1 MIVETIHVYMYNG
14 NFPHFSSICL
24 QQHLYLCF
32 ETDWIFYYFYD
43 GAASQYKLQKCH
55 QFGLHH
61 DDIGLDAEMTKMLV
75 MVFCNLQA
83 VTTGH
88 ILTPVDLLYQWS
100 LVCST
105 QKGCENIF
113 SEM

>member
-1 MIVETIHVYMYNG
+1 MMGIFHTFLRSVCNNICIYALRLDFFTTFTTGLPHSTNYK
-14 NFPHFSSICL
+14 NFTNLVFH
-24 QQHLYLCF
+24 Q
-32 ETDWIFYYFYD
+32 DYF
-43 GAASQYKLQKCH
+43 
-55 QFGLHH
+55 
-61 DDIGLDAEMTKMLV
+61 GLDAEMTKMLV
-75 MVFCNLQA
+75 MVFCSLQA